1 MKRRSTL
8 KKHSKSSQRSEP
20 TLKWRKARGPVQRDA
35 KEVLAEVLGKLTE
48 KLDGPAVSTSAKE
61 NRRGN
66 TVGPNRDRL
75 TVGVD
80 LETAGV
86 STAFLVWRE
95 KRWPKDS
102 CG

>member
-1 MKRRSTL
+1 MKRA
-8 KKHSKSSQRSEP
+8 KV
-20 TLKWRKARGPVQRDA
+20 RGPVQRDA
-35 KEVLAEVLGKLTE
+35 KEVMAEVLGKLTG
-48 KLDGPAVSTSAKE
+48 KLDAPAVSRSAKE

-80 LETAGV
+80 LGDAGV
-86 STAFLVWRE
+86 STAFWVWRE

-102 CG
+102 CGQRRKR